1 MKKDKKYYGDTRLNH
16 FCAFC
21 GCPTE
26 TEDHV
31 PSKCFLDKPHPQDL
45 PVIPCCY
52 KCNHDFS
59 LDEEYVSCM
68 IDCMKAGTASPTLV
82 EREKTRKSLLHNPK
96 LQERISS
103 QIRDFGGVLLYDIE
117 KERFEKVFRKLAFG
131 HLAYENDTLA
141 WDSPYSIDIHLLSEM
156 SDSQRD
162 DFFRPYRGELLP
174 EVCSH
179 GLEHVMLCWEDGHLD
194 SCISPWIPIQE
205 GHYRYCVSSNGNI
218 VKFVIA
224 EFLAVEVN
232 IEMLL

>member
-1 MKKDKKYYGDTRLNH
+1 MKQDKKYYGDTRLNN

-31 PSKCFLDKPHPQDL
+31 PSKCFLNKPHPQDL

-68 IDCMKAGTASPTLV
+68 IDCMKAGTASPDLV
-82 EREKTRKSLLHNPK
+82 KRKKTRKSLLHNPK
-96 LQERISS
+96 LQKRISA
-103 QIRDFGGVLLYDIE
+103 QIRNFGGVLLYDIE

-141 WDSPYSIDIHLLSEM
+141 WEIPYTIRINLLSDM
-156 SDSQRD
+156 SDSQREC
-162 DFFRPYRGELLP
+162 FFRPYRGELS
-174 EVCSH
+174 EVRSH
-179 GLEHVMLCWEDGHLD
+179 GLEHVMLCYEDDGSYSYL
-194 SCISPWIPIQE
+194 SPWITIQE
-205 GHYRYCVSSNGNI
+205 GRYRYCVSPNGNI

-224 EFLAVEVN
+224 EYIAVEVR
-232 IEMLL
+232 IGFTL

>member
-1 MKKDKKYYGDTRLNH
+1 MKQDKKYYGDTKLNH

-45 PVIPCCY
+45 SVIPCCY

-68 IDCMKAGTASPTLV
+68 IDCMKAGTASPILV
-82 EREKTRKSLLHNPK
+82 KREKTRKSLLHNPK

-103 QIRDFGGVLLYDIE
+103 QIRDFGGVFLYDIE

-141 WDSPYSIDIHLLSEM
+141 WDSRYSIDIHLLSEM

-162 DFFRPYRGELLP
+162 DFFVL
-174 EVCSH
+174 
-179 GLEHVMLCWEDGHLD
+179 
-194 SCISPWIPIQE
+194 I
-205 GHYRYCVSSNGNI
+205 
-218 VKFVIA
+218 
-224 EFLAVEVN
+224 EVN
-232 IEMLL
+232 HCQKCAVMAWNT

>member
-1 MKKDKKYYGDTRLNH
+1 MNPNKKYYGDTRLNH

-31 PSKCFLDKPHPQDL
+31 PSRCFLDKPHPQDL

-68 IDCMKAGTASPTLV
+68 IDCMKAGTASPILIK
-82 EREKTRKSLLHNPK
+82 REKTRKSLLHNPK

-117 KERFEKVFRKLAFG
+117 KERFKKVFRKLAFG
-131 HLAYENDTLA
+131 HLAFENDTLA

-179 GLEHVMLCWEDGHLD
+179 GLEHVMLCYEADGSYSYLSH
-194 SCISPWIPIQE
+194 WVTIQE
-205 GHYRYCVSSNGNI
+205 GRYRYCVSPNGNI

-232 IEMLL
+232 IEM

>member
-1 MKKDKKYYGDTRLNH
+1 
-16 FCAFC
+16 
-21 GCPTE
+21 
-26 TEDHV
+26 
-31 PSKCFLDKPHPQDL
+31 
-45 PVIPCCY
+45 
-52 KCNHDFS
+52 
-59 LDEEYVSCM
+59 
-68 IDCMKAGTASPTLV
+68 MKAGTASPTLV

-131 HLAYENDTLA
+131 HLAYENDTLV
-141 WDSPYSIDIHLLSEM
+141 WDSPYSIGIHLLSEM

-179 GLEHVMLCWEDGHLD
+179 GLEHVMLRWEDGYLD
-194 SCISPWIPIQE
+194 SCISPWIAIQE
-205 GHYRYCVSSNGNI
+205 GRYRYCVSPNGNI

-224 EFLAVEVN
+224 EYLAVEVN
-232 IEMLL
+232 IEI

>member
-1 MKKDKKYYGDTRLNH
+1 MKKDKKYYGDTRLNN

-21 GCPTE
+21 GCPLG

-52 KCNHDFS
+52 KCNHEFS

-68 IDCMKAGTASPTLV
+68 IDCMKAGTASPILIIR
-82 EREKTRKSLLHNPK
+82 REKTRKSLMHNPK
-96 LQERISS
+96 LQERISA

-117 KERFEKVFRKLAFG
+117 KERFKTVFRKLAFG

-162 DFFRPYRGELLP
+162 DYSRLYRGELLP
-174 EVCSH
+174 EVCTH
-179 GLEHVMLCWEDGHLD
+179 GLEHAMLSWEDGHLD

-205 GHYRYCVSSNGNI
+205 GRYRYCLSPNGNI

-232 IEMLL
+232 IEI